1 MLGLLRRSA
10 LAGAPRAG
18 TQGHAVRRWMAS
30 SSTTLSESI
39 QGARDAADVE
49 AVAAEADAAP
59 LAEPRRVWTNEKH
72 VRHSPKRMN
81 VLCTQVRAAQGRK
94 RPTEPG

>member
-10 LAGAPRAG
+10 HAAPPRAG
-18 TQGHAVRRWMAS
+18 VQGFAVRRWMAS

-39 QGARDAADVE
+39 QGARDAAEVE
-49 AVAAEADAAP
+49 AAAAEAEDAS
-59 LAEPRRVWTNEKH
+59 LAERRRVWTMEKH

-81 VLCTQVRAAQGRK
+81 VLCTQVRAADGPR
-94 RPTEPG
+94 TIHGLS